1 MEKGKAFKPNCV
13 EDELSFRMNQS
24 KPGNC
29 CTFIYTSG
37 TTGPPKAVMI
47 SHDSYTW
54 VTDAIGRQLR
64 FNTP

>member
-1 MEKGKAFKPNCV
+1 
-13 EDELSFRMNQS
+13 MNQS